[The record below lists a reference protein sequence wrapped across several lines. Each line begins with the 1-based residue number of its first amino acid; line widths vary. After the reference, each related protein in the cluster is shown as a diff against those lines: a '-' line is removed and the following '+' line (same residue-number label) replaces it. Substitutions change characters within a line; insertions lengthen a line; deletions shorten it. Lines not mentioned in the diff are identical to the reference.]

1 MHKFLVGQI
10 NTISMRNKFD
20 HLMATV
26 AGNIDILLITETK
39 IDPTF
44 PINQFYLSGCHVP
57 YRNDHNNNDGGILVY
72 VRNDTRSRI
81 I

>member
-20 HLMATV
+20 HLMVTV

-44 PINQFYLSGCHVP
+44 PINQFYLMAVTYPTGM
-57 YRNDHNNNDGGILVY
+57 
-72 VRNDTRSRI
+72 TI
-81 I
+81 IITMVAF

>member
-20 HLMATV
+20 HLMVTV

-44 PINQFYLSGCHVP
+44 PINQFYLNCCHVP
-57 YRNDHNNNDGGILVY
+57 YRNDHNINDGGILVY